1 MKKFIIYILAGIAL
15 STASCTR
22 SDVEGNGME
31 NMGTLQLSLSLSNTT
46 RSEGYDALARSTMR
60 IYKLEDGEEKL
71 IRKYTPATEVPSH
84 LYLVAGQYRV
94 KVQAGDQSHAT
105 FTNKSYYGEAD
116 IHINPHEIFY
126 RDIVCHI
133 TNIGVQVNFDQT
145 VTEKMTSYKT
155 YVSTIDAFSKTE
167 AENGS
172 VPTLAYT
179 RDGQGYF
186 LLPEGVSNLS
196 WGFYGS
202 GEGLGNVQKTGVI
215 AAPKA
220 GNLYTLTF
228 KYSKTPNGYLDIGVL
243 LEENGEIFDDPFIFN
258 PQPTITGDGF
268 SLGST
273 VGYHTNP
280 ISFSVTSVEA
290 LDDIVVATGGQTYPI
305 LTDGA
310 EAPEAAANGIR
321 YTATDASNGKIT
333 FDAAFF
339 SKFPS
344 GIQTLDFTLT
354 DKAAIRGIGTARIA
368 IPGMK
373 RPECDLWFGTADF
386 QEIVTDP
393 AASSDRQIRYRSRRT
408 GTTTF
413 GKWTTIDATPGDNF
427 TSTARATDFAAGYDY
442 EYQLMVDGTAKGGTQ
457 SFSTEAGVQVPNGD
471 FETWSYLN
479 GKVPFPCEESAI
491 GSTGMG
497 TGYTGFWGTGNPGG
511 SSFNIIPTSA
521 VEDHR
526 PGSAGT
532 TCALMETK
540 SAIITIAAGNIF
552 IGSFG
557 RIHHTT
563 KGDVYMGR
571 PFSFNARPKALRFWV
586 KGNVG
591 SNDKASLFV
600 CMGQWQGH
608 HTVDT
613 NDTSTFIDLKS
624 NSKTL
629 PGGAPITGYALWQA
643 DTLPGEWQEVVLD
656 INYNDEYIGNRPNYL
671 MITASSSYRGDY
683 MEGSTDSKL
692 YLDDIEFVY

>member
-1 MKKFIIYILAGIAL
+1 MKKFITYILAGIIAL
-15 STASCTR
+15 SAAACAQ
-22 SDVEGNGME
+22 SDVDGGME
-31 NMGTLQLSLSLSNTT
+31 NMGTLQLNLGLSNAT

-60 IYKLEDGEEKL
+60 IYKLEEGEEVL

-94 KVQAGDQSHAT
+94 KVQAGDQSNAT

-116 IHINPHEIFY
+116 ILINPHEIY
-126 RDIVCHI
+126 SRDIICHL

-145 VTEKMTSYKT
+145 ISEKMSSYRT
-155 YVSTIDAFSKTE
+155 YVSTIDTFSKTE

-172 VPTLAYT
+172 VPTLTYT
-179 RDGQGYF
+179 EDGQGYY

-202 GEGLGNVQKTGVI
+202 GEDLGEVQKTGVI
-215 AAPKA
+215 ANPEA
-220 GNLYTLTF
+220 GKLYTLTF
-228 KYSKTPNGYLDIGVL
+228 KYSKTPNGYLGITVQI
-243 LEENGEIFDDPFIFN
+243 EENGEIFDDPFIFN
-258 PQPTITGDGF
+258 PQPTISGDGF
-268 SLGST
+268 SLGTT
-273 VGYHTNP
+273 VGYHTDP

-290 LDDIVVATGGQTYPI
+290 LDNIVVETGGQKFPI
-305 LTDGA
+305 LTSGA

-321 YTATDASNGKIT
+321 YTATDASNGKIA
-333 FDAAFF
+333 FDGTFF
-339 SKFPS
+339 SKFPC
-344 GIQTLDFTLT
+344 GIQTLEFTLT
-354 DKAAIRGIGTARIA
+354 DAAAIQGIGTSRIA
-368 IPGMK
+368 IPGLK
-373 RPECDLWFGTADF
+373 SPECDLWFGTADF

-393 AASSDRQIRYRSRRT
+393 AASSDRQIRYRSRPT
-408 GTTTF
+408 GTEEF
-413 GKWTTIDATPGDNF
+413 GEWHYINAKLGDDF

-442 EYQLMVDGTAKGGTQ
+442 EYQLVVNGSTGTLR
-457 SFSTEAGVQVPNGD
+457 SFSTEAGVQVPNGG

-491 GSTGMG
+491 GSNGMG

-526 PGSAGT
+526 PGSSGT
-532 TCALMETK
+532 MCALMETK

-571 PFSFNARPKALRFWV
+571 PFAFNARPKALRFWV

-600 CMGQWQGH
+600 CMGKWQGY

-613 NDTSTFIDLKS
+613 NDTSTFIDLKT
-624 NSKTL
+624 NHKTL
-629 PGGAPITGYALWQA
+629 PGGDPITGYALWQA
-643 DTLPGEWQEVVLD
+643 DTLPGEWQEVVLE
-656 INYNDEYIGNRPNYL
+656 INYNDEYIDNRPTHL